1 MDLLEAGP
9 SNAPLN
15 PNVPDLINYTKKSIS
30 SLQSFKSRNKDQ
42 NPVSLSEPEKRQASS
57 SSSVSFQVPS
67 LEPEPKKRPESS
79 SSVSFPV
86 PNIEPEPEKRQES
99 SRSLA
104 VPNFIRQYKPNWNFG
119 EDLPDK
125 VKNIIF
131 SKDVNKLL
139 HIRSE
144 ILETLE
150 EVDIDTEIADISP
163 GFLKRLHEA
172 VGTALPQDD
181 SDPKMKVSLK
191 EFQDINYVSPSVPT
205 GRINL
210 RDDYLYTW
218 YLKPRIHGQG
228 KRKSE
233 KTVPQ
238 YATYIFGKSDD
249 NLYKFLE
256 SKNILCENAIF
267 PASLRITKEVE
278 TWTTTDNPSTSSKF
292 FFSPKFNY

>member
-9 SNAPLN
+9 RNLFPAYSHLNQGTKIRTLSVCLNLKSARRPLAVQLVFKYLALNQNLRNA
-15 PNVPDLINYTKKSIS
+15 
-30 SLQSFKSRNKDQ
+30 QSH
-42 NPVSLSEPEKRQASS
+42 L
-57 SSSVSFQVPS
+57 
-67 LEPEPKKRPESS
+67 ESS

-238 YATYIFGKSDD
+238 YATYIFGKSDN

-292 FFSPKFNY
+292 FFFS